1 MPRSI
6 GLCRLSS
13 LKPIVFI
20 LVVAFSIFLVLQFKT
35 ASADVGPYA
44 SLPPAS
50 IDNRNASLFI
60 RIDPPFLLASANE
73 PNSQDVT
80 MLFRLFDANNNQTIS
95 YTTYLITVTKGI
107 EQNQRPLLTDFFQ
120 APNGLLAIKIHPT
133 SGPVQIYGNQEPY
146 LNAWVA
152 DPGGK
157 INVQGPVFLEG
168 GLYHFHIEIFG
179 IDNPRNI
186 FIPSD
191 APTFDTYLHVGDF
204 SSHDLQYNGV
214 SYNSTLIS
222 YFDKVGSFSFDPI
235 KKKISWSMPF
245 DWNSTVL
252 RSSNAFLH
260 QELRIPKS
268 LHGLGDAKYF
278 NATANEFQLSDRMLG
293 MDPYSYENDLTLHY
307 LLNKDDL
314 ISMSKDIPAGTD
326 TIDFTLTPVA
336 NATLRTTGE
345 VTTQTGGISVQI
357 KWNPGQPIQANGTM
371 LTLNFSDSAYGG
383 SLMAN
388 VKYDLSILDENN
400 TEVFSKTNLIAID
413 GTGHQSVTFPA
424 NGIYHIQVSIKE
436 LDRPGQVPDFT
447 RNGTARGIVVV
458 PEFGSLAAL
467 ALAVTIASAIV
478 ISKARYRQSNR

>member
-1 MPRSI
+1 VPRSI
-6 GLCRLSS
+6 DRCQLGS
-13 LKPIVFI
+13 LKPIVSV
-20 LVVAFSIFLVLQFKT
+20 LVIAFSIFLLLQVTT

-44 SLPPAS
+44 SLPPAN
-50 IDNRNASLFI
+50 IGNRNASLFV

-73 PNSQDVT
+73 PNSKDVT
-80 MLFRLFDANNNQTIS
+80 ILLRLFDANNNQTIS

-120 APNGLLAIKIHPT
+120 APNGLLAVKIHPT
-133 SGPVQIYGNQEPY
+133 SSPVQIYGNQEPY

-157 INVQGPVFLEG
+157 INVQGPIFLEG

-179 IDNPRNI
+179 IDNARNI

-204 SSHDLQYNGV
+204 SNHNLQYDGV

-222 YFDKVGSFSFDPI
+222 YFDKVSNFSFDSTQ
-235 KKKISWSMPF
+235 KKISWSMPF
-245 DWNSTVL
+245 DWNSTIL

-278 NATANEFQLSDRMLG
+278 NATANGFLLQERMLA

-314 ISMSKDIPAGTD
+314 ISMSKDMPAGTD

-336 NATLRTTGE
+336 NATIRTTGE

-357 KWNPGQPIQANGTM
+357 SWNPSQPIQTNGTV

-383 SLMAN
+383 SLKAN
-388 VKYDLSILDENN
+388 IKYDLSVLNENS
-400 TEVFSKTNLIAID
+400 TEVFSKTNLIAIN
-413 GTGHQSVTFPA
+413 GTDHQSVTFPA
-424 NGIYHIQVSIKE
+424 NGIYHIQISVKE
-436 LDRPGQVPDFT
+436 LDRPGQVPDWT

-458 PEFGSLAAL
+458 PEFGPLVAL
-467 ALAVTIASAIV
+467 MMAVTFALAIV
-478 ISKARYRQSNR
+478 ISRKAGYRLAK

>member
-1 MPRSI
+1 MALSI
-6 GLCRLSS
+6 LLM
-13 LKPIVFI
+13 
-20 LVVAFSIFLVLQFKT
+20 LQFFSAKA
-35 ASADVGPYA
+35 ASADIGPYA

-50 IDNRNASLFI
+50 IGNRNASLFV
-60 RIDPPFLLASANE
+60 RIDPPILLASANG
-73 PNSQDVT
+73 PNTQDVT

-107 EQNQRPLLTDFFQ
+107 EQNQQPLLTDFFQ
-120 APNGLLAIKIHPT
+120 APNGLLAVKIHPNN
-133 SGPVQIYGNQEPY
+133 GPVQIYGNQEPY

-204 SSHDLQYNGV
+204 SNHNLQYDGA

-222 YFDKVGSFSFDPI
+222 YFDKVSNFSFDPAQE
-235 KKKISWSMPF
+235 KISWSMPF
-245 DWNSTVL
+245 DWNTTVL

-268 LHGLGDAKYF
+268 LHGLGDAKFF
-278 NATANEFQLSDRMLG
+278 NATANGFQLPDRMLG
-293 MDPYSYENDLTLHY
+293 IDPYSYENDLTIHY

-314 ISMSKDIPAGTD
+314 ASMSQGIPADTD
-326 TIDFTLTPVA
+326 TIDFTLAPIA
-336 NATLRTTGE
+336 NATLRTTSE

-357 KWNPGQPIQANGTM
+357 RWNPDQPIQANGTT
-371 LTLNFSDSAYGG
+371 LTLDFSDSAYGG
-383 SLMAN
+383 SLKAD

-400 TEVFSKTNLIAID
+400 TEVFSKTSLTAVD
-413 GTGHQSVTFPA
+413 GADSQSVTFPA
-424 NGIYHIQVSIKE
+424 DGTYHIQISVKE
-436 LDRPGQVPDFT
+436 LDRAGQVPDWT
-447 RNGTARGIVVV
+447 RNGIARGVVVV
-458 PEFGSLAAL
+458 PEFGSVAAL
-467 ALAVTIASAIV
+467 IMIVAIASVIA
-478 ISKARYRQSNR
+478 ISKARYRLP

>member
-1 MPRSI
+1 M
-6 GLCRLSS
+6 
-13 LKPIVFI
+13 
-20 LVVAFSIFLVLQFKT
+20 LQFLFVKY

-44 SLPPAS
+44 DLPGAK
-50 IDNRNASLFI
+50 IGNRNASLFV
-60 RIDPPFLLASANE
+60 RIDPPILLASTNE

-80 MLFRLFDANNNQTIS
+80 LLFRLFDANNNQTIN

-107 EQNQRPLLTDFFQ
+107 EQNQKPLLTDLFQ
-120 APNGLLAIKIHPT
+120 APNGLLAVKIHPAN
-133 SGPVQIYGNQEPY
+133 GPVQVYGNQEPI

-157 INVQGPVFLEG
+157 ISVQGPIFLEG

-179 IDNPRNI
+179 IDNARNI
-186 FIPSD
+186 FVPSD

-204 SSHDLQYNGV
+204 SSHNLQYNGV

-222 YFDKVGSFSFDPI
+222 YFDKVSNFSFDPAQ
-235 KKKISWSMPF
+235 KKISWSMPF
-245 DWNSTVL
+245 DWNATIL
-252 RSSNAFLH
+252 KSSNAFLH

-278 NATANEFQLSDRMLG
+278 NATANGFLLQDRMLG
-293 MDPYSYENDLTLHY
+293 IDQYSYENDLTLHY

-314 ISMSKDIPAGTD
+314 ASMSQDVPAGTD

-345 VTTQTGGISVQI
+345 VTTQTGGISIRI
-357 KWNPGQPIQANGTM
+357 KWNPDQPIQANGTV
-371 LTLNFSDSAYGG
+371 LALDFSDSAYGG
-383 SLMAN
+383 SLKAN

-400 TEVFSKTNLIAID
+400 TEVFSRTNLIAIG
-413 GTGHQSVTFPA
+413 GTDHQSVTFPA
-424 NGIYHIQVSIKE
+424 NGIYHVQVSVEE
-436 LDRPGQVPDFT
+436 LDRPGQVPDWT

-467 ALAVTIASAIV
+467 IMAITFASVIV
-478 ISKARYRQSNR
+478 ITRKAGYRLAK